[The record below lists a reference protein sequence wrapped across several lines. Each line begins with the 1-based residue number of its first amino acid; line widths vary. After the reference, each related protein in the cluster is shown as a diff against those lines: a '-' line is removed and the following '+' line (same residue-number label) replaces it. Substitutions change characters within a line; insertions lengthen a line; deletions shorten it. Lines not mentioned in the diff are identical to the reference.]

1 MTDDSA
7 VGAPL
12 RDKRVLITG
21 ASRGIG
27 AATARTVHRDGG
39 TVVVHY
45 GANKAAADALAA
57 ELGRERVHLVQG
69 DLTDPTETRRVW
81 EESVRATGPIDVLV
95 NNAGTWIASRIDDV
109 TGWTTDGRTPWNL
122 IAPVDLVIRAHFRDH
137 AVVRYQRG
145 QSIGSPR

>member
-1 MTDDSA
+1 MIDDSA

-27 AATARTVHRDGG
+27 AATARTVHRDGD
-39 TVVVHY
+39 TVVLHY

-95 NNAGTWIASRIDDV
+95 NNAGAWIASPIDDD
-109 TGWTTDGRTPWNL
+109 TGWTDGW
-122 IAPVDLVIRAHFRDH
+122 AHTLR
-137 AVVRYQRG
+137 
-145 QSIGSPR
+145 

>member
-1 MTDDSA
+1 MIDDSA

-45 GANKAAADALAA
+45 GANKAAADAL
-57 ELGRERVHLVQG
+57 LQN
-69 DLTDPTETRRVW
+69 
-81 EESVRATGPIDVLV
+81 SVASGCIWCRAI
-95 NNAGTWIASRIDDV
+95 
-109 TGWTTDGRTPWNL
+109 
-122 IAPVDLVIRAHFRDH
+122 
-137 AVVRYQRG
+137 
-145 QSIGSPR
+145 